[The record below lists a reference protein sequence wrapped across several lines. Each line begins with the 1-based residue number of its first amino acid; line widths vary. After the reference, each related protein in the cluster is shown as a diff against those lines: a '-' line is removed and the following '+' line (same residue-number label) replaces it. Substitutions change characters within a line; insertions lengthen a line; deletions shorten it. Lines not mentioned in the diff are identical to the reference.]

1 MIAWIAT
8 LSLRIKLIG
17 LAIGSAAIAFLVLY
31 ARFRT
36 ARAQAASA
44 KSQAQALEAAR
55 KTERGIAQKRLELS
69 IKQRQLR
76 EEIAARTQR
85 DGFSDQGWGP

>member
-8 LSLRIKLIG
+8 LSLRLKLIG

-31 ARFRT
+31 ARFRM
-36 ARAQAASA
+36 AKAQAASA

-55 KTERGIAQKRLELS
+55 KTEKSIAQKRLELS
-69 IKQRQLR
+69 IKQRQIR
-76 EEIAARTQR
+76 EEIAAKTSR
-85 DGFSDQGWGP
+85 DHFEDQGWGP